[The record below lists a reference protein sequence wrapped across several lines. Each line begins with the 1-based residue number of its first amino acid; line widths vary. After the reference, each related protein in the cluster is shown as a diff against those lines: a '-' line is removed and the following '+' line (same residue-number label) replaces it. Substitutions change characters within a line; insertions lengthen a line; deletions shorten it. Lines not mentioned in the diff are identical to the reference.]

1 MFFTASLA
9 NLGNVVN
16 GDYQSSKTWSYL
28 CRVTWKEFS
37 GPTFT
42 LLSYRKRSEE
52 PFKASRRLRLLENC
66 DEEEMM
72 KQNEKRANNS
82 KIVTAR
88 EAVSFIKDGSTVATG
103 GFVGVG
109 FPEEL
114 AVAAEE
120 QFLKLKKPYGLT
132 LLYAAG
138 QGDGGKRGVNHFGHE
153 GLVKRVIGG
162 HWGLVPQL
170 QKLAVENRIEA
181 YNLPQGVLSHLYRDI
196 AAKKPRTISAVG
208 LETFVD
214 PRNGGGK
221 INARTQEELVELVQ
235 FDGKDYLAYKTFPID
250 VALLRGTTADT
261 DGNIT
266 FEKEALILESRSIA
280 MAARN
285 SGGIVIVQV
294 ERIAQKGSL
303 NAKDVMIPGIM
314 VDYIVVSQ
322 PQYHWQTFE
331 VEYNPA
337 FSCETK
343 VPMESIPAMEM
354 NERKIISRRATFEL
368 TCKCIVNLGIGLPEG
383 VSNIAN
389 EEGIIDFITLTA
401 EPGVI
406 GGLPA
411 GGLNFGAATNTD
423 ALISQPEQ
431 FDFYHG
437 GGLDMA
443 FLGMAQVDKTGNLNV
458 SKYGSRLTGAGGFID
473 ISQNAKQVIYL
484 GTFTAGGLKVAIDNG
499 KLVIVQEG
507 KNRKFVEQVEH
518 ITFSGKYAIQRKQPV
533 LYITERCVFSLTA
546 AGMEL
551 IEIAPGIDL
560 EKQILSQMDFKPLIK
575 NPRLMDERIFRLEP
589 MGLEQNFR

>member
-1 MFFTASLA
+1 MD
-9 NLGNVVN
+9 NC
-16 GDYQSSKTWSYL
+16 Y
-28 CRVTWKEFS
+28 KEE
-37 GPTFT
+37 T
-42 LLSYRKRSEE
+42 
-52 PFKASRRLRLLENC
+52 
-66 DEEEMM
+66 M
-72 KQNEKRANNS
+72 KQTEKRTDNN
-82 KIVTAR
+82 KIITAQ
-88 EAVSFIKDGSTVATG
+88 EAVALIEDGATVATG
-103 GFVGVG
+103 GFVGIG

-114 AVAAEE
+114 AVALEE
-120 QFLKLKKPYGLT
+120 QFLQSKKPSGLT
-132 LLYAAG
+132 LMYAAG

-170 QKLAVENRIEA
+170 QKLAVENKIEA

-221 INARTQEELVELVQ
+221 FNACTTEELVELIQ
-235 FDGKDYLAYKTFPID
+235 FDGKDYLAYKTFPIN

-261 DGNIT
+261 DGNIS

-280 MAARN
+280 MAVKN

-294 ERIAQKGSL
+294 ERIARKGSL
-303 NAKDVMIPGIM
+303 NARNVIIPGIM

-322 PQYHWQTFE
+322 PKHHWQTFAI
-331 VEYNPA
+331 EYNPA

-354 NERKIISRRATFEL
+354 NERKIISRRAAFEL
-368 TCKCIVNLGIGLPEG
+368 TPRSVVNLGIGLPEG
-383 VSNIAN
+383 ISSIAN
-389 EEGIIDFITLTA
+389 EEGIGDYITLTA

-423 ALISQPEQ
+423 AVISQPEQ

-443 FLGMAQVDKTGNLNV
+443 FLGMAQVDKFGNLNV
-458 SKYGSRLTGAGGFID
+458 SKYGTRLTGAGGFID
-473 ISQNAKQVIYL
+473 ISQNAKQVIFV
-484 GTFTAGGLKVAIDNG
+484 GTFTTGGLKVVNENG
-499 KLVIVQEG
+499 KMVIIQEG

-518 ITFSGKYAIQRKQPV
+518 ITFSGKYATRRKQPV
-533 LYITERCVFSLTA
+533 LYVTERCVFSLTPE
-546 AGMEL
+546 GMEL

-560 EKQILSQMDFKPLIK
+560 EKDILAQMDFKPLIK
-575 NPRLMDERIFRLEP
+575 NLQLMDERIFGIAP
-589 MGLEQNFR
+589 MGLLRTFI